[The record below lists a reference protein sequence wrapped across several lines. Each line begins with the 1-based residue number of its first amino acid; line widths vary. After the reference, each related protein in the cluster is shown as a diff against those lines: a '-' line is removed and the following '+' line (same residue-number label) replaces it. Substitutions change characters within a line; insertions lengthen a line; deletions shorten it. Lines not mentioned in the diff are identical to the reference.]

1 MNNKEILL
9 FRPINVNHNG
19 QSDTLSPN
27 KIPLEISRI
36 ENVEDLAL

>member
-9 FRPINVNHNG
+9 FRPLKVNHNG

-27 KIPLEISRI
+27 KIPPEISHF